1 MAGARS
7 WLDTISAARQ
17 YSGKAQQKQEKA
29 LIPPKTPQEFY
40 SFIVKG
46 LYINLYQAV
55 TTQAR
60 RKRLTEHD
68 IALIEH
74 KAIALAKE
82 ALDLANEFKTF
93 EIEPQLAMALNEIN
107 EFCAS
112 IRAVRVQQLAQER

>member
-1 MAGARS
+1 M
-7 WLDTISAARQ
+7 
-17 YSGKAQQKQEKA
+17 
-29 LIPPKTPQEFY
+29 IPPKTPQEFY

-74 KAIALAKE
+74 KAIAIAKE

-112 IRAVRVQQLAQER
+112 IRVARIEEIAKER

>member
-1 MAGARS
+1 M
-7 WLDTISAARQ
+7 
-17 YSGKAQQKQEKA
+17 
-29 LIPPKTPQEFY
+29 IPPKTPEEFH
-40 SFIVKG
+40 SFMLKG

-82 ALDLANEFKTF
+82 ALHLADEFRTF
-93 EIEPQLAMALNEIN
+93 EIEPPLAMALNEIN

>member
-1 MAGARS
+1 MAGAGS
-7 WLDTISAARQ
+7 WLDTFAGRR
-17 YSGKAQQKQEKA
+17 YSGKAQQKQEEA

-74 KAIALAKE
+74 KAIAIAKE

-112 IRAVRVQQLAQER
+112 IRVARIEEIAKER